1 MEIVEVNL
9 QGLAEWNVDP
19 IITVR
24 VRWIVVWI
32 SGTNKSVVL
41 HISTRTFNK
50 IKIILKRTSVTYDD
64 DGDLMM
70 MMMMM
75 MIIMIM
81 MMMMIIIMMMTIS
94 LDEPH
99 KFHLYSNKNENTRLI
114 VQQSEIL
121 VRLSMTFMTDGKRQK

>member
-1 MEIVEVNL
+1 MLSIYDFLPAIVDLEIVEVNL
-9 QGLAEWNVDP
+9 QGLAGWNVDP

-24 VRWIVVWI
+24 VSWIVVWI

-50 IKIILKRTSVTYDD
+50 IKIILKRRPVTYDD

-70 MMMMM
+70 MIIMIMMVMMMM

-81 MMMMIIIMMMTIS
+81 IIS
-94 LDEPH
+94 LDERTLMHGP
-99 KFHLYSNKNENTRLI
+99 KTRFG
-114 VQQSEIL
+114 E
-121 VRLSMTFMTDGKRQK
+121 

>member
-9 QGLAEWNVDP
+9 QRLAGWNVDP
-19 IITVR
+19 IITVH

-50 IKIILKRTSVTYDD
+50 IKIILKRTPVTY

-70 MMMMM
+70 ILMMMMVV
-75 MIIMIM
+75 I
-81 MMMMIIIMMMTIS
+81 
-94 LDEPH
+94 
-99 KFHLYSNKNENTRLI
+99 
-114 VQQSEIL
+114 
-121 VRLSMTFMTDGKRQK
+121 

>member
-41 HISTRTFNK
+41 HISTRRTFNK
-50 IKIILKRTSVTYDD
+50 IKIILKRTPVTYDD
-64 DGDLMM
+64 DD
-70 MMMMM
+70 
-75 MIIMIM
+75 
-81 MMMMIIIMMMTIS
+81 
-94 LDEPH
+94 DDDDDD
-99 KFHLYSNKNENTRLI
+99 NDDDDDKNNDDDNI
-114 VQQSEIL
+114 A
-121 VRLSMTFMTDGKRQK
+121 